1 MGTLG
6 SINMDPLSGDWVVTL
21 KHHLETEARE
31 YRFSTEDLM
40 ALNTMVLPELQAYGI
55 VTT

>member
-21 KHHLETEARE
+21 KHHLEPEARE

-40 ALNTMVLPELQAYGI
+40 VLDTMIQPELKAYG
-55 VTT
+55 VR